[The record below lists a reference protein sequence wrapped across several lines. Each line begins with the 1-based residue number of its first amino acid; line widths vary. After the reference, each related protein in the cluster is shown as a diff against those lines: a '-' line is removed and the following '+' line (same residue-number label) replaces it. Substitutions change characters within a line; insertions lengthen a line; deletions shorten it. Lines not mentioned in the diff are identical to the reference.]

1 MTTAQDIISD
11 SLSEA
16 RVYAPGETVSAAD
29 FALCLRLLN
38 RMMDSWSNETLAC
51 FATLTQSGVLV
62 PGVATYNVGPA
73 SSFQAVRPLDF
84 ADGPGAA
91 YLQDNLGN
99 NYPVDIVPQDVWN
112 QIGNRTT
119 TSQIPDTLFIDPQF
133 PVAIFNLFPTPTIA
147 YTLFWVARLQLQGFP
162 NLTTVVS
169 LPPGYEDALVHN
181 LTIRLKPHFKAAQI
195 DPVIIELASQT
206 KAAVKRTNIK
216 AVEASYD
223 GVIVSKAS
231 GTYNIYRD
239 GRGSGT

>member
-1 MTTAQDIISD
+1 MTTALDIISD

-29 FALCLRLLN
+29 SALCLRLLN

-62 PGVATYNVGPA
+62 PGSAAYNVGPG
-73 SSFQAVRPLDF
+73 STFQATRPINI
-84 ADGPGAA
+84 ADGQGAA

-99 NYPVDIVPQDVWN
+99 NYPVDVVPQDVWN

-119 TSQIPDTLFIDPQF
+119 TSNIPDTLFYDPQF
-133 PVAIFNLFPTPTIA
+133 PVAVLNLFPVPTIA
-147 YTLFWVARLQLQGFP
+147 YTLYWVATLQLQEFP

-169 LPPGYEDALVHN
+169 LPAGYEDALVHN
-181 LTIRLKPHFKAAQI
+181 LTIRLKPHFKGAQI

-216 AVEASYD
+216 AVESSYD
-223 GVIVSKAS
+223 GVIVGKAS

-239 GRGSGT
+239 GRGSGS

>member
-1 MTTAQDIISD
+1 MTTALDIISD

-16 RVYAPGETVSAAD
+16 RVYAPGETVGAAD
-29 FALCLRLLN
+29 SALCLRLLN

-62 PGVATYNVGPA
+62 PGSAAYNVGPG
-73 SSFQAVRPLDF
+73 STFQATRPINI
-84 ADGPGAA
+84 ADGQGAA

-99 NYPVDIVPQDVWN
+99 NYPVDVVPQDVWN

-119 TSQIPDTLFIDPQF
+119 TSNIPDTLFYDPQF
-133 PVAIFNLFPTPTIA
+133 PVAVLNLFPVPTIA
-147 YTLFWVARLQLQGFP
+147 YTLYWVATLQLQEFP

-169 LPPGYEDALVHN
+169 LPAGYEDALVHN
-181 LTIRLKPHFKAAQI
+181 LTIRLKPHFKGAQI

-216 AVEASYD
+216 AVESSYD
-223 GVIVSKAS
+223 GVIVGKAS

-239 GRGSGT
+239 GRGSGS

>member
-1 MTTAQDIISD
+1 MTTALDIIGD
-11 SLSEA
+11 ALSKV

-29 FALCLRLLN
+29 SALCLRTLN
-38 RMMDSWSNETLAC
+38 RMMDSWSNDTLAC

-62 PGVATYNVGPA
+62 PGNAVYNVGPG
-73 SSFQAVRPLDF
+73 STFQATRPLKITE
-84 ADGPGAA
+84 GPGAA

-99 NYPVDIVPQDVWN
+99 NYPVDVVPQDVWN

-119 TSQIPDTLFIDPQF
+119 NSNIPDTLFYDPQF
-133 PVAIFNLFPTPTIA
+133 PVAVLNLFPVPTIA
-147 YTLFWVARLQLQGFP
+147 YTLYWVATLQLQSFP
-162 NLTTVVS
+162 NLTTVVN
-169 LPPGYEDALVHN
+169 LPAGYEDALVYN
-181 LTIRLKPHFKAAQI
+181 LAIRIKPDFKAAQI
-195 DPVIIELASQT
+195 DPIIIELASQT